1 MVITWKHVLV
11 GVGLIGLGYLVHESL
26 MTNQMRDE
34 IASKVKIPDDMV
46 MKAID
51 QAVSKSVDARM
62 DRAIYQ
68 VMSNVEASMRTTV
81 QAAVVKRYGDMAE
94 PISEQIALAASKVD
108 TDLIRK
114 TAVEKA
120 KEAIMEKLDDCL
132 DDIIEEVKSKIAD
145 ADVDDIVSAAMSKSK
160 THCVLKIV

>member
-26 MTNQMRDE
+26 MTNQMQDE

>member
-1 MVITWKHVLV
+1 MVITWKYVLV
-11 GVGLIGLGYLVHESL
+11 GVSLIGLGYLVHESL

-132 DDIIEEVKSKIAD
+132 DDIIEEVKSKIED

>member
-26 MTNQMRDE
+26 MTNQMQDE

-81 QAAVVKRYGDMAE
+81 QAAVVKRYSDMAE

>member
-11 GVGLIGLGYLVHESL
+11 GAGLIGLGYLVHESL

-46 MKAID
+46 IKAID

-94 PISEQIALAASKVD
+94 PISEQIVLAASKVD

-132 DDIIEEVKSKIAD
+132 DDIIEEVKSKIED

-160 THCVLKIV
+160 AHCVLKIV

>member
-120 KEAIMEKLDDCL
+120 KEAIMKKLDDCL

>member
-11 GVGLIGLGYLVHESL
+11 GVSLIGLGYLVYESL

-34 IASKVKIPDDMV
+34 IASKVKVPDEMV
-46 MKAID
+46 AKAID
-51 QAVSKSVDARM
+51 QAVSKSVDARI

-68 VMSNVEASMRTTV
+68 VMGNVEASMRTTV

-120 KEAIMEKLDDCL
+120 RETIMEKLNDCL
-132 DDIIEEVKSKIAD
+132 DDIIEEVKSKIEN